1 MVSVSNQFRDAAHER
16 MLDAALDAAA
26 DEVISRGWNGLR
38 MSAIAERIGVSRQ
51 TLYNTF
57 AGKHGIA
64 QALVMRHNNRFL
76 AGVDREISAHREP
89 RAQWVAAV
97 RYTLDT
103 AAARP
108 LFKAILTAESSEA
121 FLPLITTDG
130 APIVVTARR
139 HLCKTFSALH
149 PDLDPEDLEFAAETV
164 IRLTLSHILLPL
176 HPTER
181 VAERIADLATRFL
194 YARCPASS

>member
-1 MVSVSNQFRDAAHER
+1 MLSVPNQFRDTAHER
-16 MLDAALDAAA
+16 MLEAALDAAT

-57 AGKHGIA
+57 SGKHGIA

-76 AGVDREISAHREP
+76 AGIDREISAHHEM

-108 LFKAILTAESSEA
+108 LFKAILTADSSEA
-121 FLPLITTDG
+121 FLPLITTG
-130 APIVVTARR
+130 AAPIVVTARQR
-139 HLCKTFSALH
+139 LCETFLSLH
-149 PDLDPEDLEFAAETV
+149 PDLDPEDLEVAAETV
-164 IRLTLSHILLPL
+164 TRLTLSHILLPL

-181 VAERIADLATRFL
+181 VAEQIADLAIRFL
-194 YARCPASS
+194 SAGQAG